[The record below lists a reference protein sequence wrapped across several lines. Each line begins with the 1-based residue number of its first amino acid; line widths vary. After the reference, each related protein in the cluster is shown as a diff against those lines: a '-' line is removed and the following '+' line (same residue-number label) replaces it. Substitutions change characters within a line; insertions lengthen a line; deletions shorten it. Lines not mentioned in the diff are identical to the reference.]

1 MTDHDSGPKKKSQRW
16 NFATLWASKWLVTW
30 KWLTFA
36 DSPWSQIPL
45 LVYFGIRL
53 RTTDISGTWS
63 RKTSTMS
70 HKLSSSQ
77 TLKKTKSG
85 HRMAQ
90 APSNLHNLST
100 ETCQKSSKAFDSWY
114 GSFCLKH
121 LETGMNQSMIRGIFN
136 VEISETSNNLRS
148 IPQCP
153 CHKWTIPPTPK
164 TSPNLKPYIYYHLLY

>member
-1 MTDHDSGPKKKSQRW
+1 MFGLRWSVRIRSWWLSWLIMTQGQRKKQRW

-30 KWLTFA
+30 KWLAFA

-53 RTTDISGTWS
+53 QTTDISGTWS

-100 ETCQKSSKAFDSWY
+100 ETCQNSSKAFGLAIW
-114 GSFCLKH
+114 FL
-121 LETGMNQSMIRGIFN
+121 LP
-136 VEISETSNNLRS
+136 ETSNNLRS